1 MADESVT
8 VLSSDFSK
16 MKVPDLKKELKMRG
30 LSTSG
35 NKTELIER
43 LQGAVKS
50 TDSGGNES
58 VDDLEEDLLNDDDD
72 DHIDANE
79 SVLESVLDDAITSQ
93 KRKAEDTSKPESKS
107 LAPPPPKKVILNRNN
122 SCSSETAKPI
132 AASKES
138 EPIKESKNGD
148 AKNAEGTKEDK
159 SGKTVIKL
167 SQLTAKERLELRAKK
182 FGVSAVT
189 TDIKKAVRAERF
201 GLSDNSANSIT
212 SDKTAPSVDI
222 LQKRA
227 ARFGG
232 SVSSVMSSLEN
243 QEKLEKR
250 KARFGTVSIS
260 NGTTVSAADKAKE
273 RLERFKQPVK

>member
-1 MADESVT
+1 
-8 VLSSDFSK
+8 
-16 MKVPDLKKELKMRG
+16 MRG

-35 NKTELIER
+35 NKTELLER
-43 LQGAVKS
+43 LQRAVKS
-50 TDSGGNES
+50 TDSAGTES

-72 DHIDANE
+72 DHIDTNE
-79 SVLESVLDDAITSQ
+79 SVLESVLEDTITSQ
-93 KRKAEDTSKPESKS
+93 KRKCEDASEPESKS
-107 LAPPPPKKVILNRNN
+107 LAPPPPKKLILNRNN
-122 SCSSETAKPI
+122 SCNSETAKPV
-132 AASKES
+132 AVSKEE
-138 EPIKESKNGD
+138 EPKQKSKND
-148 AKNAEGTKEDK
+148 VAHPEGIRDDK

-182 FGVSAVT
+182 FGVSAVS

-232 SVSSVMSSLEN
+232 SVSTVMSSLEN
-243 QEKLEKR
+243 KEKLEKR
-250 KARFGTVSIS
+250 KARFGTVSVT
-260 NGTTVSAADKAKE
+260 NGTSVSAADKAKE

>member
-1 MADESVT
+1 MADDSVT
-8 VLSSDFSK
+8 LDSSDFSK
-16 MKVPDLKKELKMRG
+16 MKVPDLKKELKIRG

-43 LQGAVKS
+43 LQRAVKS
-50 TDSGGNES
+50 TDSGGTES

-72 DHIDANE
+72 DHIDTNE
-79 SVLESVLDDAITSQ
+79 SVLESVLEDSITTQ
-93 KRKAEDTSKPESKS
+93 KRKCEDAPKLESKS
-107 LAPPPPKKVILNRNN
+107 LAPPPPKKVILIRNN
-122 SCSSETAKPI
+122 SCSSEAAKPVSV
-132 AASKES
+132 SKE
-138 EPIKESKNGD
+138 EAKQENKNGD
-148 AKNAEGTKEDK
+148 VKHPDEKHDK

-182 FGVSAVT
+182 FGASAIT

-212 SDKTAPSVDI
+212 SDRTAPSVDI

-250 KARFGTVSIS
+250 KARFGTVSVT